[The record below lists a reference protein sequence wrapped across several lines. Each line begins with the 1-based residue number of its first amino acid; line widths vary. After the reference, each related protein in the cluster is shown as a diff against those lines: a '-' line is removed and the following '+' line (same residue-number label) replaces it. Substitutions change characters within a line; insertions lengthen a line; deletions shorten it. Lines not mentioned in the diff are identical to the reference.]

1 MPKCRTIL
9 YINRDDPRVFV
20 YKHQKWKWM
29 GVTLNFAHFASFP
42 ILFISL
48 GSIVIPLS
56 PLWIYRGVV
65 LSLILFTLWL
75 AALVVYYF
83 RQAARDL
90 KRYPGNLSSRE

>member
-42 ILFISL
+42 VLLVTL
-48 GSIVIPLS
+48 GSVVVPLL
-56 PLWIYRGVV
+56 PLWIWKAVV
-65 LSLILFTLWL
+65 WSSVLLALWL
-75 AALVVYYF
+75 AAVVVYYF

-90 KRYPGNLSSRE
+90 ERYPGNLSSRE